1 MSIRSQ
7 TDGSLANKKQKRIK
21 TGLENV
27 GTKETKVDRSAA
39 AGRYPA
45 LASLIHHASSWG
57 GIIYREETD
66 LTNVYYTVQ
75 LLYTLDGRLR

>member
-7 TDGSLANKKQKRIK
+7 SDGSLANKKQKRIK

-45 LASLIHHASSWG
+45 LASLIHRASSWG
-57 GIIYREETD
+57 G
-66 LTNVYYTVQ
+66 
-75 LLYTLDGRLR
+75 LYIEKRRT